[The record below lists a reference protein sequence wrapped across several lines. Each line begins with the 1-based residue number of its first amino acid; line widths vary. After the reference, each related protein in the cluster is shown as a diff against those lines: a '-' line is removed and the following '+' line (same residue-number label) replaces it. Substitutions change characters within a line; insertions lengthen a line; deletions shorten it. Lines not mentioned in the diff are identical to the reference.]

1 MAVSSASALGTEEE
15 TEQVAETRPR
25 ARGERARS
33 SNMALMLAGDCCV
46 TEGSFVQETRDKE
59 IMGEI
64 TDHSLISCRMA
75 STAQQRI
82 MAVQ

>member
-46 TEGSFVQETRDKE
+46 TETVGSFVQRHGTKR
-59 IMGEI
+59 
-64 TDHSLISCRMA
+64 
-75 STAQQRI
+75 
-82 MAVQ
+82 